1 MKIETICSF
10 CGKSQAE
17 VKRLVASPDGLSY
30 ICDNCI
36 DICKEIVQE
45 QDTVAGVN
53 KFVLPTPKEL
63 KMELDK
69 FIIGQ
74 TQAKRAMAVAVYNHY
89 KRLNHNFSN
98 TDKKDVELEKSNVL
112 LFGPT
117 GVGKTLIARTLA
129 KILKVPFASVDA
141 TTLTEAGYV
150 GDDVESVLQKLLAN
164 ANFDIKKAEMG
175 IIYIDEID
183 KIAKK
188 PESRNLS
195 RDVSGEGV
203 QQALLK
209 MFEGTIASV
218 PIKEGRKHPHQEMV
232 EINTNNILFIC
243 GGAFVKLDEI
253 IKNKQSQKM
262 VGFDMPQKTTNIAY
276 KYAKK
281 VCPADLIDF
290 GLIPE
295 FVGRLPVVVSLDA
308 LDENALVEILK
319 TPKNSLVSQYQTMFK
334 MDGVNLEFKDDALHE
349 IAKRALTLNVGA
361 RGLRT
366 VMEEIMLDSMF
377 DLPETGKQKGTIIFS
392 KNTLTPTFSALDE
405 QQFNKLSSFSN

>member
-10 CGKSQAE
+10 CGKTQAE
-17 VKRLVASPDGLSY
+17 AKRLVASPDGLSY

-36 DICKEIVQE
+36 DICKEIVRE
-45 QDTVAGVN
+45 QDSPTGTN

-63 KMELDK
+63 KAELDK
-69 FIIGQ
+69 YIIGQ
-74 TQAKRAMAVAVYNHY
+74 TEAKRAMAVAVYNHY
-89 KRLNHNFSN
+89 KRLNHNYAN
-98 TDKKDVELEKSNVL
+98 IENKEVEIEKSNVL
-112 LFGPT
+112 LLGPT

-188 PESRNLS
+188 QESRNLS

-209 MFEGTIASV
+209 MFEGTVASV
-218 PIKEGRKHPHQEMV
+218 PIKEGRKHPHQEVV
-232 EINTNNILFIC
+232 EINTSNILFVC
-243 GGAFVKLDEI
+243 GGAFVKLEQIVKD
-253 IKNKQSQKM
+253 KQSQKA
-262 VGFDMPQKTTNIAY
+262 VGFNLPKQTTNIAY

-281 VCPADLIDF
+281 ICPADLIEF

-319 TPKNSLVSQYQTMFK
+319 TPKNSLISQYQTIFK
-334 MDGVNLEFKDDALHE
+334 MDGVDLEFKDDALHE

-377 DLPETGKQKGTIIFS
+377 DLPETGKRKGTIVFS
-392 KNTLTPTFSALDE
+392 KNTLIPTLSTSAE
-405 QQFNKLSSFSN
+405 QQYSKLTSFSN

>member
-1 MKIETICSF
+1 MKIDTICSF
-10 CGKSQAE
+10 CGKTQNE

-36 DICKEIVQE
+36 DICKEIVKE
-45 QDTVAGVN
+45 QDVLPSFG
-53 KFVLPTPKEL
+53 KFVLPTPNQL
-63 KMELDK
+63 KTELDK
-69 FIIGQ
+69 YIVGQ
-74 TQAKRAMAVAVYNHY
+74 TEAKRAMAVAVYNHY
-89 KRLNHNFSN
+89 KRLNHNFSQN
-98 TDKKDVELEKSNVL
+98 TENKVELEKSNVL

-117 GVGKTLIARTLA
+117 GCGKTLIARTLA

-164 ANFDIKKAEMG
+164 ANYDIKKAEMG
-175 IIYIDEID
+175 IVYIDEID

-209 MFEGTIASV
+209 MFEGTVANV
-218 PIKEGRKHPHQEMV
+218 PIREGRKHPHQEMV

-243 GGAFVKLDEI
+243 GGAFVKLDSI
-253 IKNKQSQKM
+253 IKAKENQKA
-262 VGFDMPQKTTNIAY
+262 VGFDSQNLKNEISY

-281 VCPADLIDF
+281 VCPADLIEF

-295 FVGRLPVVVSLDA
+295 FVGRLPIVVSLDA
-308 LDENALVEILK
+308 LDENALVQILK
-319 TPKNSLVSQYQTMFK
+319 APKNSLVSQYQEIFK
-334 MDGVNLEFKDDALHE
+334 MDNVNLQFEDEALFE
-349 IAKRALTLNVGA
+349 IAKKALKLNVGA

-366 VMEEIMLDSMF
+366 VMEEVMLDIMF
-377 DLPETGKQKGTIIFS
+377 DLPETGKQKGTFVFG
-392 KNTLTPTFSALDE
+392 KNNLNAVYKPAEPQKQKMVT
-405 QQFNKLSSFSN
+405 SFSN

>member
-10 CGKSQAE
+10 CGKTQTE

-36 DICKEIVQE
+36 DICKEIVREQE
-45 QDTVAGVN
+45 QPIGFG
-53 KFVLPTPKEL
+53 KFMLPTPKEL
-63 KMELDK
+63 KAELDK
-69 FIIGQ
+69 YIIGQ
-74 TQAKRAMAVAVYNHY
+74 TQAKQAMAVAVYNHY
-89 KRLNHNFSN
+89 KRLNHNYSA
-98 TDKKDVELEKSNVL
+98 DEEKVELDKSNVL

-175 IIYIDEID
+175 IVYIDEID

-209 MFEGTIASV
+209 MFEGTVASI
-218 PIKEGRKHPHQEMV
+218 PLKEGRKHPHQETV
-232 EINTNNILFIC
+232 EMNTSNILFIC
-243 GGAFVKLDEI
+243 GGAFVKLEEI
-253 IKNKQSQKM
+253 LNTKQKQKT
-262 VGFDMPQKTTNIAY
+262 VGFGEKLEQQNTAY

-281 VCPADLIDF
+281 VCPADLIEF

-319 TPKNSLVSQYQTMFK
+319 TPKNSLVSQYQTIFK
-334 MDGVNLEFKDDALHE
+334 MDGVNLEFEDTALHE
-349 IAKRALTLNVGA
+349 IAHRALMLNVGA

-366 VMEEIMLDSMF
+366 VMEEIMLDSMYN
-377 DLPETGKQKGTIIFS
+377 LPDTGKQKGTLTFAQTNLIPTYTKNEEQNFS
-392 KNTLTPTFSALDE
+392 KFTSLATP
-405 QQFNKLSSFSN
+405 